1 MDKVKPYYEKEA
13 VEYDRQ
19 FYKELDSYPL
29 LKYRHNYILK
39 RIEQLQLPDNI
50 HILDAGCGPGEMV
63 LELSKYNWSVWGID
77 IAENMIAIAKEK
89 INRDSDK
96 SGRIH
101 LSIGDIEKLEFS
113 DNFFDLIICAG
124 VVEYLDD
131 DRKWLKE
138 IVRVLKPGGVLIIN
152 ITNKYSIKNW
162 SAAIIERMKRNKTLF
177 SAMEFVKRKI
187 LKKGK
192 LHYFPFRPRLH
203 SPNKF
208 DKLLNKNGFQKLS
221 HNYFSF
227 SILPAPFDTLFGFI
241 TIPIR
246 KYMER
251 YSERKMILNGTG
263 YIVCAKLKK

>member
-1 MDKVKPYYEKEA
+1 VNTVKHYYEKEA

-19 FYKELDSYPL
+19 FYKEPDSYPI

-39 RIEQLQLPDNI
+39 RIEQLKLPDCINV
-50 HILDAGCGPGEMV
+50 LDVGCGPGEMI
-63 LELSKYNWSVWGID
+63 LDLSRHNWNIWGID
-77 IAENMIAIAKEK
+77 IANNMIELAKEK
-89 INRDSDK
+89 TKK
-96 SGRIH
+96 SNSKIH
-101 LSIGDIEKLEFS
+101 LSVGDIEKLEFF

-124 VVEYLDD
+124 VVEYLND

-177 SAMEFVKRKI
+177 SVMEFVKRKI

-246 KYMER
+246 RYMER